1 MKQIEGRGVRKVK
14 ARSVE
19 TESFQ
24 SKTRPDSRPAGEA
37 RADMSKPSEIISA
50 ERILERE
57 PSSLKGLDRN
67 VKVLGL
73 VTLLNDLSSE
83 VAVRTLPLF
92 LANVLGV
99 KTGIIGFIEGIAE
112 STATLLK
119 IASGILAD
127 RFGKRKALTVWGYGL
142 SGFTK
147 PLLYFASTWGLV
159 LAVRFL
165 DRVGKGIRT
174 APRDALI
181 ADVTPEQYRG
191 RAFGFNKA
199 MDKVGAVAGLLLAAW
214 ILSFMQSPQ
223 GTLTQASY
231 QALVLLSVIPGLA
244 AVLILA
250 VGVREPSSQYKRSK
264 QSLFGW
270 HSVDNRFKA
279 FLGVI
284 ILFTLGNSSDAFL
297 MLRAQTVG
305 LSTTEIFLLLAAFN
319 LVVSLSSLPGG
330 ILSDRLGRRKLIISG
345 WLIYAL
351 IYFGLAISTVAW
363 HVSVLYVLYGLY
375 YGAFQGAA
383 SALVAD
389 LVPVDRRGTA
399 YGLFNGAIGVTVFPA
414 SLIAGLL
421 WQWFSP
427 AAPFFFGA
435 ALACVSAWLFVLIP
449 QETTGRNSPAWAFR
463 YRPKLSLRRRRPI

>member
-1 MKQIEGRGVRKVK
+1 
-14 ARSVE
+14 
-19 TESFQ
+19 
-24 SKTRPDSRPAGEA
+24 
-37 RADMSKPSEIISA
+37 MSKPTEIIQA
-50 ERILERE
+50 ERILAGQRRG
-57 PSSLKGLDRN
+57 LKALDRN
-67 VKVLGL
+67 VKVLGV

-99 KTGIIGFIEGIAE
+99 KTSIIGFIEGIAE

-119 IASGILAD
+119 IASGYLAD
-127 RFGKRKALTVWGYGL
+127 RLGKKKALTVWGYGL

-147 PLLYFASTWGLV
+147 PLLYFADTWGLV
-159 LAVRFL
+159 LVIRFL
-165 DRVGKGIRT
+165 DRVGKGVRT

-181 ADVTPEQYRG
+181 ADVTPEQHRG

-199 MDKVGAVAGLLLAAW
+199 MDKAGAVAGLLLGAW
-214 ILSFMQSPQ
+214 ILSIMQSGQ
-223 GTLTQASY
+223 GPLTRAGY

-244 AVLILA
+244 AVFILV
-250 VGVREPSSQYKRSK
+250 VGVREPESSHNKRSK
-264 QSLFGW
+264 KDLLGW
-270 HSVDNRFKA
+270 HSLDSRFKA
-279 FLGVI
+279 FLGI
-284 ILFTLGNSSDAFL
+284 IVLFTLGNSSDAFL

-305 LSTTEIFLLLAAFN
+305 LSTMEIFLLLAAFN
-319 LVVSLSSLPGG
+319 LVVTLSSLPGG
-330 ILSDRLGRRKLIISG
+330 ILSDRLGRRGLIISG
-345 WLIYAL
+345 WSIYAL
-351 IYFGLAISTVAW
+351 IYFGLGIATAAW
-363 HVSVLYVLYGLY
+363 HVGVLYVLYGLY

-389 LVPVDRRGTA
+389 LVPPERRGTA

-435 ALACVSAWLFVLIP
+435 ALACLSSCFLLLIP
-449 QETTGRNSPAWAFR
+449 EKRDKGAKEF
-463 YRPKLSLRRRRPI
+463 